1 MLQVSTN
8 PQRKKLEM
16 LFLVEKS
23 QANRNPGLHINI
35 SHGKQ
40 IRFNTSNFLL
50 VFILEFHRRSKLCEL
65 PSCHHQLILQPI
77 YLLRKTNPIDQV
89 SRHLWS
95 RFTIYQYLNMRIGR
109 RLETTYLAPLFHTP
123 IIYAVKQILFDNF
136 SLIFPVLLKV
146 KDLIPSKYSGAA
158 AIPLNTTAIEYGP
171 RNSAIYL
178 NQNVTSIPQM
188 EWCY

>member
-1 MLQVSTN
+1 
-8 PQRKKLEM
+8 
-16 LFLVEKS
+16 
-23 QANRNPGLHINI
+23 
-35 SHGKQ
+35 
-40 IRFNTSNFLL
+40 
-50 VFILEFHRRSKLCEL
+50 
-65 PSCHHQLILQPI
+65 
-77 YLLRKTNPIDQV
+77 
-89 SRHLWS
+89 
-95 RFTIYQYLNMRIGR
+95 MRIGR
-109 RLETTYLAPLFHTP
+109 SLEATYLAPLFHTP